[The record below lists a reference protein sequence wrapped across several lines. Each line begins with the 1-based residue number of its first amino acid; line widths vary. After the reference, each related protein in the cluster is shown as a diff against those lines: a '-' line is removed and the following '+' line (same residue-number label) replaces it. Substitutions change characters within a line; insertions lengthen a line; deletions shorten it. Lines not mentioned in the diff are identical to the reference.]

1 MYCRVHVAAEPLTM
15 VIEMQ
20 KYAGLEQFVK
30 DWLAP
35 ADLVE
40 TSDVPALWQSVI
52 ASKVKIHGRKDASTL
67 MFFSPEDFINFLM
80 IVIVAYK
87 KLKHISTRRSLDRFL
102 EVLVLD
108 DRHAIQDRLRTFRD
122 LFTRRRVAASHD
134 NILKPPQGPTQAP
147 PFTKHPKNFAKD
159 LEVAG
164 ELHHKYLYARL
175 TKEEAAWHHN
185 PGVSR
190 ALHRDGYALLNQ
202 LTCLQLVCVVLRL
215 LLCLLFVRSKR
226 PTSPLDLDT
235 WEPQRPY
242 IDLSFG
248 VEIGKTYH
256 VRLGIKFSRPKEA
269 VVDDDEDLEGFEWSK
284 QVCVWCIP
292 LATSGRNLT
301 LGAFAACIDDHVVYR
316 SRGTPSGT
324 ERRCRSGDSS

>member
-1 MYCRVHVAAEPLTM
+1 MAPQPWRIARASSRWVRFTEPTDLPST
-15 VIEMQ
+15 
-20 KYAGLEQFVK
+20 GLRCSE
-30 DWLAP
+30 
-35 ADLVE
+35 
-40 TSDVPALWQSVI
+40 
-52 ASKVKIHGRKDASTL
+52 ASL
-67 MFFSPEDFINFLM
+67 MF
-80 IVIVAYK
+80 A
-87 KLKHISTRRSLDRFL
+87 
-102 EVLVLD
+102 
-108 DRHAIQDRLRTFRD
+108 
-122 LFTRRRVAASHD
+122 
-134 NILKPPQGPTQAP
+134 
-147 PFTKHPKNFAKD
+147 
-159 LEVAG
+159 
-164 ELHHKYLYARL
+164 
-175 TKEEAAWHHN
+175 
-185 PGVSR
+185 
-190 ALHRDGYALLNQ
+190 
-202 LTCLQLVCVVLRL
+202 
-215 LLCLLFVRSKR
+215 FVRSKR